1 MRGARL
7 LRTARRAPTSYGA
20 RSRGIAAAL
29 VALTT
34 ILGTIVDDAPARTP
48 VTRDVAG
55 PEGSPPATLRV
66 LEVDLHAHTRFA
78 DGFLSPF
85 DLVLQARRRGLDAL
99 AITDHNILFPAL
111 LGRWFGRVAGGP
123 TILVGEEITTRD
135 YHVHGV
141 GLEERI
147 DASLPLDRVID
158 EVHRQGGIMIAAH
171 PVKRFWPVLV
181 PARSRFDAAEV
192 MHPLAFGSRDG
203 GWRWEE
209 MREYYEGSV
218 GTPSPSGGRSVG
230 TPSPSGGRSVG
241 TPSPSGGP
249 APADGKRLTAVAS
262 SDYHFFSPLGVTRT
276 LVFANSDSE
285 ADILAALREGRTVV
299 HDLEGRAYGDPALI
313 EALQKAPYAMR
324 PQDYGYRG
332 NGWIDRISRLVA
344 LAALACLVLFG
355 RRR

>member
-1 MRGARL
+1 MKGARL
-7 LRTARRAPTSYGA
+7 LRTARRAPSSYGA
-20 RSRGIAAAL
+20 RDVGRAPIRGIAAAL
-29 VALTT
+29 VALTAL
-34 ILGTIVDDAPARTP
+34 IGTIVDDAPARPP
-48 VTRDVAG
+48 VTRDIAG
-55 PEGSPPATLRV
+55 PDGSPGVSLRV

-111 LGRWFGRVAGGP
+111 LGRWFGRVTSGP

-158 EVHRQGGIMIAAH
+158 EVHRQGGILIAAH
-171 PVKRFWPVLV
+171 PVKRFWPLLV

-209 MREYYEGSV
+209 MRDYYEGNV
-218 GTPSPSGGRSVG
+218 GPLSPSGGRSVG
-230 TPSPSGGRSVG
+230 TASPSGGR
-241 TPSPSGGP
+241 
-249 APADGKRLTAVAS
+249 ALADGKRLTAVAS

-276 LVFANSDSE
+276 LVFAKSDSE
-285 ADILAALREGRTVV
+285 ADILAALREGKTVV
-299 HDLEGRAYGDPALI
+299 HDLEGRPYGDPALI
-313 EALQKAPYAMR
+313 EALRKDPYPMR

-332 NGWIDRISRLVA
+332 NGWIDRISRLIA
-344 LAALACLVLFG
+344 LAALAGLVLFG
-355 RRR
+355 KRR

>member
-1 MRGARL
+1 MNDGARL
-7 LRTARRAPTSYGA
+7 RWLC
-20 RSRGIAAAL
+20 AAL
-29 VALTT
+29 
-34 ILGTIVDDAPARTP
+34 ILAATAVGTAVDDAPPRPP
-48 VTRDVAG
+48 VMRAG
-55 PEGSPPATLRV
+55 LRV

-85 DLVLQARRRGLDAL
+85 DLVIQARRRGLDAL

-111 LGRWFGRVAGGP
+111 IGRWYSRAFGGP
-123 TILVGEEITTRD
+123 TILTGEEITTRD

-158 EVHRQGGIMIAAH
+158 EVHRQGGVMIAAH

-181 PARSRFDAAEV
+181 PARARFDAAEV

-209 MREYYEGSV
+209 MRDYYEDARA
-218 GTPSPSGGRSVG
+218 SGQ
-230 TPSPSGGRSVG
+230 
-241 TPSPSGGP
+241 
-249 APADGKRLTAVAS
+249 RLAAVAS

-276 LVFANSDSE
+276 LVFAKSDGE
-285 ADILAALREGRTVV
+285 ADILDALRHGKTVV
-299 HDLEGRAYGDPALI
+299 HDLDGRAYGDPELVLALAK
-313 EALQKAPYAMR
+313 EPYSMR

-332 NGWIDRISRLVA
+332 NGWLDRAARLLA
-344 LAALACLVLFG
+344 LAALAGLVLFG